1 MACDTA
7 CSKRPPAENSIS
19 ERLPIVLCSTYYPT
33 PAEPRTI
40 MNRLRRF
47 FEKLPYGIKSSR
59 AAYVIKISSLPE
71 AMPDAEWTEDATF
84 SAAEAVLSDPQ
95 LKSVYKTALEKGCAI
110 VKTSQQPGP
119 VPRG

>member
-1 MACDTA
+1 
-7 CSKRPPAENSIS
+7 
-19 ERLPIVLCSTYYPT
+19 
-33 PAEPRTI
+33 

-47 FEKLPYGIKSSR
+47 FEKLPCGIKSSR